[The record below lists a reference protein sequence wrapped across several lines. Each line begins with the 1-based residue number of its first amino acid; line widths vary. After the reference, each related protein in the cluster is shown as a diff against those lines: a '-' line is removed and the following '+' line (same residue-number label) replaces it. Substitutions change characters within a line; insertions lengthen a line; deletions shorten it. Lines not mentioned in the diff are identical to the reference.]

1 MPAVVLSDVQFLS
14 GPEVH
19 EPEAMGH
26 LAPFI
31 FGELNDGREDREER
45 GPVRG
50 AAARAATV
58 LPCRSAPRVRTTA
71 GATPRGLWNLVT
83 NGLMVTGGWLLLS
96 PAVRA
101 ALFGLQGPLAFAVTL
116 ESWMLA
122 DTAGTNMLAEDA
134 AAARAAIPSRGAV
147 QHLLRVKTVA
157 LACLIGPLC
166 AVVCLAIALYDG
178 RYASGVA
185 VAVVLLTLPFGVIV
199 LSAWLGTV
207 LPFHPRSLRWRWSNR
222 RPWWHTVR
230 WALLCVA
237 PYGVVPPIALGLLAP
252 SLILGLRP
260 GRGTGEEQLSGWG
273 LAVAARLACLLASA
287 AFLLGPRLI
296 ARLVARRRL
305 RLDEYLAD
313 PDRG

>member
-1 MPAVVLSDVQFLS
+1 MAGGKTARNAGPS
-14 GPEVH
+14 GGLPREQPPSFRADLRREFGRLL
-19 EPEAMGH
+19 EP
-26 LAPFI
+26 P
-31 FGELNDGREDREER
+31 
-45 GPVRG
+45 
-50 AAARAATV
+50 RAD
-58 LPCRSAPRVRTTA
+58 
-71 GATPRGLWNLVT
+71 LWNLVT

-96 PAVRA
+96 PAVREV
-101 ALFGLQGPLAFAVTL
+101 LFGLQGPLAFAVTL

-134 AAARAAIPSRGAV
+134 ASARAAIRSGGAV
-147 QHLLRVKTVA
+147 QHLLRVKT
-157 LACLIGPLC
+157 
-166 AVVCLAIALYDG
+166 
-178 RYASGVA
+178 

-222 RPWWHTVR
+222 RPWRHTVR

-260 GRGTGEEQLSGWG
+260 GRSTGEEQLSGWV
-273 LAVAARLACLLASA
+273 LVVAAGLACLLASA

>member
-1 MPAVVLSDVQFLS
+1 MAGGKTARNA
-14 GPEVH
+14 GPSEGPPREQPPSFRADLRREFGRLL
-19 EPEAMGH
+19 EP
-26 LAPFI
+26 P
-31 FGELNDGREDREER
+31 
-45 GPVRG
+45 
-50 AAARAATV
+50 RAD
-58 LPCRSAPRVRTTA
+58 
-71 GATPRGLWNLVT
+71 LWNLVT

-96 PAVRA
+96 PAVREV
-101 ALFGLQGPLAFAVTL
+101 LFGLQGPLAFAVTL

-134 AAARAAIPSRGAV
+134 ASARAAIRSGGAV

-157 LACLIGPLC
+157 LACLIGPVC

-222 RPWWHTVR
+222 RPWRHTVR

-260 GRGTGEEQLSGWG
+260 GRSTGEEHLSGWG
-273 LAVAARLACLLASA
+273 LAMAAGLACLLASA

-296 ARLVARRRL
+296 AWLVARRRL